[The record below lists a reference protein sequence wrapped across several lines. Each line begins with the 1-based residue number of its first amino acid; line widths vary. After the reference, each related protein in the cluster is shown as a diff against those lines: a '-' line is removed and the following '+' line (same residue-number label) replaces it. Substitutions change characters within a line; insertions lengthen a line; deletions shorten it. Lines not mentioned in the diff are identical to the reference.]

1 MVLAIL
7 PSTPP
12 KPTNETREIQLH
24 PAVSVGQDG
33 ILRAGWQPAP
43 GGHSQRLKAG
53 YQPAAGCQPAPQ
65 PGTFRHCILRAS
77 MSSATR
83 KAHPARPRARTG
95 SATAATSP
103 PTVSLSRS
111 TPKPPH
117 VSIASCSVCSKSGR
131 RSCPAGLARRQFL
144 PPLRDGGPLSDRI
157 AGAGFSLYL
166 KIFR

>member
-53 YQPAAGCQPAPQ
+53 YQPAPQ
-65 PGTFRHCILRAS
+65 PGAFRHCILRAS
-77 MSSATR
+77 IRRGAPQAQDGR
-83 KAHPARPRARTG
+83 L
-95 SATAATSP
+95 TS
-103 PTVSLSRS
+103 
-111 TPKPPH
+111 
-117 VSIASCSVCSKSGR
+117 
-131 RSCPAGLARRQFL
+131 
-144 PPLRDGGPLSDRI
+144 
-157 AGAGFSLYL
+157 
-166 KIFR
+166 